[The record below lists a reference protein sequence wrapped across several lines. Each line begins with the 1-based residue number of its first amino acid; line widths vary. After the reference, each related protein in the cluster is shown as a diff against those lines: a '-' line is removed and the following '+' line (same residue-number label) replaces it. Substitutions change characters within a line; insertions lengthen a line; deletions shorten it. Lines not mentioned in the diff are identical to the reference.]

1 MRTALLSFVLAL
13 SCFLSGF
20 GLVIPEEWAKTDP
33 EFDITIDSR
42 KQDPG
47 FLIPL
52 GYKGNTPSIV
62 PIPDDTED
70 ITIVPIPDDTEDITI
85 VPIPDDTEADNDITI
100 VPIEP

>member
-47 FLIPL
+47 FLIPW
-52 GYKGNTPSIV
+52 GEKGNTPSIV
-62 PIPDDTED
+62 PIPDDNGSNTVQPFLNPE
-70 ITIVPIPDDTEDITI
+70 IRFFGICTSFRRALLP
-85 VPIPDDTEADNDITI
+85 
-100 VPIEP
+100 

>member
-13 SCFLSGF
+13 SSFLSGF

-47 FLIPL
+47 FLIPW
-52 GYKGNTPSIV
+52 GEKGNTPS
-62 PIPDDTED
+62 
-70 ITIVPIPDDTEDITI
+70 IVPIPDDTEDITI